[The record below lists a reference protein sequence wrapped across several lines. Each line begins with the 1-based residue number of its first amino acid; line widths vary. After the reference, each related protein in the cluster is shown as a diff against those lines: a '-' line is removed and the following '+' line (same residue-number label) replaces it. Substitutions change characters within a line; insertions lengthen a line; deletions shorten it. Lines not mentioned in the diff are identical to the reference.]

1 MKILKTVLTALLVL
15 TLIFTADVYGLSYEA
30 SNHYE
35 LKNII
40 LEQMKEYN
48 TEFNIRYTGSL
59 DNIKEVLEE
68 TVNSDIYLNSNV
80 SRVDWN
86 ISGTKTLSNIKVKV
100 SYILTKEEFDA
111 LMQDTEGSYEGIG
124 VYITAG
130 DDNRIVIVSPIE
142 DTPAEKAGLK
152 TGDKIIRING
162 VEYTADQI
170 NAAVNVMKGEP
181 GTSVTL
187 TIQRVLPDG
196 SQSMSDLQIKRE
208 KIRINTVKSSM
219 LEDDIGYIRVTTFDM
234 QTASDFKTAY
244 KTLKNKGVKGLVID
258 LRYNPGGMINSTV
271 EISDIFLG
279 EGIVTY
285 TKTKSGEIEY
295 FKSNAKYEDI
305 PIVILINEGS
315 ASASEIMAG
324 AMKDTKRAVLVG
336 NRTFGKGIVQK
347 VQRFGNEG
355 EGIKMTVSE
364 YFTPAGI
371 NIHGVGIEP
380 DVEIE
385 LPDDAEGYGYEYYE
399 TDTQLQK
406 AVEILRK

>member
-1 MKILKTVLTALLVL
+1 MYEKYKKQEKVMEIAKREFLYDADEKVMLQGALQGTLKALG
-15 TLIFTADVYGLSYEA
+15 DP
-30 SNHYE
+30 
-35 LKNII
+35 
-40 LEQMKEYN
+40 
-48 TEFNIRYTGSL
+48 YTQFM
-59 DNIKEVLEE
+59 
-68 TVNSDIYLNSNV
+68 
-80 SRVDWN
+80 
-86 ISGTKTLSNIKVKV
+86 
-100 SYILTKEEFDA
+100 TKEEFDA

-130 DDNRIVIVSPIE
+130 DDNRIIIVSPIE

-152 TGDKIIRING
+152 TGDKILRING

-170 NAAVNVMKGEP
+170 NLAVSVMKGEP

-196 SQSMSDLQIKRE
+196 SHDVSDLVIKRE
-208 KIRINTVKSSM
+208 KIRINTVKSAM
-219 LEDDIGYIRVTTFDM
+219 LEGDIGYIRLTTFDM
-234 QTASDFKTAY
+234 QTASDFKNAY
-244 KTLKNKGVKGLVID
+244 NNLKNKGMKGLVID

-271 EISDIFLG
+271 EITDIFLG

-295 FKSNAKYEDI
+295 FKSDAKFEDI
-305 PIVILINEGS
+305 PIVLLINEGS

-347 VQRFGNEG
+347 VQRFGNDG

-380 DVEIE
+380 DIEIS
-385 LPDDAEGYGYEYYE
+385 LPENAEGYGYEFYE

>member
-1 MKILKTVLTALLVL
+1 V
-15 TLIFTADVYGLSYEA
+15 
-30 SNHYE
+30 
-35 LKNII
+35 
-40 LEQMKEYN
+40 
-48 TEFNIRYTGSL
+48 
-59 DNIKEVLEE
+59 
-68 TVNSDIYLNSNV
+68 
-80 SRVDWN
+80 
-86 ISGTKTLSNIKVKV
+86 
-100 SYILTKEEFDA
+100 
-111 LMQDTEGSYEGIG
+111 
-124 VYITAG
+124 
-130 DDNRIVIVSPIE
+130 
-142 DTPAEKAGLK
+142 
-152 TGDKIIRING
+152 
-162 VEYTADQI
+162 
-170 NAAVNVMKGEP
+170 
-181 GTSVTL
+181 
-187 TIQRVLPDG
+187 
-196 SQSMSDLQIKRE
+196 SDLQIKRE

>member
-1 MKILKTVLTALLVL
+1 MVSKRKYILTVVVVAFVAVFL
-15 TLIFTADVYGLSYEA
+15 TLTLGNVFLVEIGQKVFLSKDEYLQMREMYEKYAKQEKVMQIAQRDFLYEA
-30 SNHYE
+30 DE
-35 LKNII
+35 EMMLKGA
-40 LEQMKEYN
+40 LQGTLKALGDP
-48 TEFNIRYTGSL
+48 YTQFM
-59 DNIKEVLEE
+59 
-68 TVNSDIYLNSNV
+68 
-80 SRVDWN
+80 
-86 ISGTKTLSNIKVKV
+86 
-100 SYILTKEEFDA
+100 TKEEFDA

-124 VYITAG
+124 VYITAS
-130 DDNRIVIVSPIE
+130 DDNKIIIVSPIE

-162 VEYTADQI
+162 IEYTADQI
-170 NAAVNVMKGEP
+170 NAAVNVMKGAP

-196 SQSMSDLQIKRE
+196 SQNVSDVVVNRE
-208 KIRINTVKSSM
+208 KIRINTVKSSI
-219 LEDDIGYIRVTTFDM
+219 LADDIGYIRITTFDM
-234 QTASDFKTAY
+234 QTASDFKAAY
-244 KTLKNKGVKGLVID
+244 KTLKNKGMKGLVID
-258 LRYNPGGMINSTV
+258 LRFNPGGMINSTV
-271 EISDIFLG
+271 EITDVFMG

-295 FKSNAKYEDI
+295 FKSDAKSEDI

-336 NRTFGKGIVQK
+336 NKTFGKGIVQK

-380 DVEIE
+380 DIEIQ
-385 LPDDAEGYGYEYYE
+385 LPEDTEGYGYEFYE

>member
-1 MKILKTVLTALLVL
+1 MVSKRKYIITVIAVALLAVFL
-15 TLIFTADVYGLSYEA
+15 TLTLGNVFLVEIGQKVFLSKDEYLQLKDMYEKYKKQEKVMEIAKREFLYDADEKVMLQGALQGT
-30 SNHYE
+30 
-35 LKNII
+35 LKA
-40 LEQMKEYN
+40 LGDP
-48 TEFNIRYTGSL
+48 YTQFM
-59 DNIKEVLEE
+59 
-68 TVNSDIYLNSNV
+68 
-80 SRVDWN
+80 
-86 ISGTKTLSNIKVKV
+86 
-100 SYILTKEEFDA
+100 TKEEFDA

-130 DDNRIVIVSPIE
+130 DDNRIIIVSPIE

-152 TGDKIIRING
+152 TGDKILRING

-170 NAAVNVMKGEP
+170 NSAVSVMKGEP

-196 SQSMSDLQIKRE
+196 SHDVSDLVIKRE
-208 KIRINTVKSSM
+208 KIRINTVKSAM
-219 LEDDIGYIRVTTFDM
+219 LEGDIGYIRLTTFDM
-234 QTASDFKTAY
+234 QTASDFKNAY
-244 KTLKNKGVKGLVID
+244 NNLKNKGMKGLVID

-271 EISDIFLG
+271 EITDIFLG

-295 FKSNAKYEDI
+295 FKSDAKFEDI
-305 PIVILINEGS
+305 PIVLLINEGS

-347 VQRFGNEG
+347 VQRFGNDG

-380 DVEIE
+380 DIEIS
-385 LPDDAEGYGYEYYE
+385 LPENAEGYGYEFYE